1 MDALVAQSMSMEY
14 VMQLSKTVLFVEMVF
29 LPPLLS
35 NVMMELELQEMVV
48 TLIASLKP
56 MQFAMLERLHAPFA
70 ETEFTLLLQSNATME
85 A

>member
-35 NVMMELELQEMVV
+35 NVMMDLELQEMVV
-48 TLIASLKP
+48 TLIASLNP
-56 MQFAMLERLHAPFA
+56 MQFAMQE
-70 ETEFTLLLQSNATME
+70 
-85 A
+85 